1 MTSAPKS
8 DSTVAA
14 AGAAMKLAQSITFSP
29 ANRRSV
35 IVVLIHA
42 STAAPSFRGASEASE
57 PGIHN
62 QGREYG
68 FRAWPYGPSRND
80 G

>member
-29 ANRRSV
+29 ANSPSA
-35 IVVLIHA
+35 IVVL
-42 STAAPSFRGASEASE
+42 STPVHQPGIIPGASEARE
-57 PGIHN
+57 PGSDSQAGLWIR
-62 QGREYG
+62 GP
-68 FRAWPYGPSRND
+68 ALGPSPHD
-80 G
+80 A